1 VLLNWSVFYS
11 ELNTALQ
18 VDDRQ
23 QALQIGGVTFFPS
36 EKMIAQAW
44 KFALL
49 SKRFCG
55 YLVHSDVFTFPTVV
69 QVSLMTGTKQVRIVV
84 SVSLLFF
91 CPPPLPYAL
100 LVLLFPFSL
109 RYCYLGLCERTVI
122 SARAIER
129 ESHFR
134 LLKYHCQNDTA
145 SHPRIPGSF
154 YIFCSLYLN
163 LGPGWDIY
171 FGLR

>member
-1 VLLNWSVFYS
+1 MALRSFQVRKWS
-11 ELNTALQ
+11 ARR
-18 VDDRQ
+18 D
-23 QALQIGGVTFFPS
+23 
-36 EKMIAQAW
+36 

-55 YLVHSDVFTFPTVV
+55 YLVHSDVFTFPTAV
-69 QVSLMTGTKQVRIVV
+69 QVSLMTGTKQDRIVV
-84 SVSLLFF
+84 SVSLLFS
-91 CPPPLPYAL
+91 CPPPPSYAP
-100 LVLLFPFSL
+100 LVLLFLLSL
-109 RYCYLGLCERTVI
+109 RYCYSGLCERTVI

-154 YIFCSLYLN
+154 YILYSSLSKSWTWLGYLFWIVIRRA
-163 LGPGWDIY
+163 L
-171 FGLR
+171 L

>member
-1 VLLNWSVFYS
+1 MIG
-11 ELNTALQ
+11 
-18 VDDRQ
+18 
-23 QALQIGGVTFFPS
+23 QA
-36 EKMIAQAW
+36 
-44 KFALL
+44 KFALW
-49 SKRFCG
+49 SKLFCG

-84 SVSLLFF
+84 SVSLFF
-91 CPPPLPYAL
+91 CPPPSPDAP
-100 LVLLFPFSL
+100 LVLLFLFSL
-109 RYCYLGLCERTVI
+109 RYCYSGLCERTVI

-154 YIFCSLYLN
+154 YILYSPLSKSWTW
-163 LGPGWDIY
+163 LGYP
-171 FGLR
+171 F